1 MSYQSI
7 NVKLTPTTANRPA
20 EHEFERLKQEVMRDG
35 FLMLRGFFSIEAG
48 LPGQSARLK
57 LSK

>member
-20 EHEFERLKQEVMRDG
+20 EHVKV
-35 FLMLRGFFSIEAG
+35 
-48 LPGQSARLK
+48 SAFYGCADHADLW
-57 LSK
+57 LNQ